1 MSTLA
6 TSFMTGRERNCTY
19 SIVLDKRSNRTRT
32 EEYPLSV
39 RFTIDKKSIYL
50 PIGGSY
56 TPQYFSDVTNAKKS
70 RSAKYSD
77 QQHWSEII
85 DKYKT
90 ILSGLNRGHDLT
102 LEQIKTSISGKSDNE
117 ELSFLGIWEKIIERM
132 TKEGRFTTA
141 ESYTC
146 ALRSFRKILWNTS
159 VDGFKINAEILQKW
173 SDGMRNGVKNKEGK
187 IVGKIADATR
197 GIYLRT
203 ARLVWNE
210 CVRLGYL
217 SNAEYPFSNKKALG
231 LVNIPKGATRKDRY
245 LNVEQM
251 TDLYYVFRDRNYPE
265 SWGKV
270 YKEKAHQS
278 LGLFLVQYL
287 CNGFNLADAAQLT
300 YNNFYF
306 QSGGKAFLFN
316 RKKTAGRSENGAE
329 VIIPIIEPLKHIL
342 DDIASTPELD
352 KPVFPWILNG
362 ATDEKTVRRLTSQ
375 ENSNVKDRVIKICD
389 ESLNWDIQPSGTWCR
404 HSFATNLRNAGVDIN
419 YISESMGHSLP
430 DHSVTELYIEHYPL
444 AKQMEYNSLLLNIKS
459 NVEQKKAKILSYL
472 SSLTLEELED
482 IMRDRQTRMKAALTY
497 KDRNCTFSLTL
508 DKRSNKKGKDSYPL
522 SVRFTIDRKSIYHHI
537 GTDYSQEDYESIR
550 DAKDGDGRIED
561 RKHWDELMEQYEGVV
576 RNINPGHALT
586 LDTIK
591 QALA

>member
-1 MSTLA
+1 M
-6 TSFMTGRERNCTY
+6 
-19 SIVLDKRSNRTRT
+19 
-32 EEYPLSV
+32 
-39 RFTIDKKSIYL
+39 
-50 PIGGSY
+50 
-56 TPQYFSDVTNAKKS
+56 
-70 RSAKYSD
+70 
-77 QQHWSEII
+77 
-85 DKYKT
+85 
-90 ILSGLNRGHDLT
+90 
-102 LEQIKTSISGKSDNE
+102 
-117 ELSFLGIWEKIIERM
+117 
-132 TKEGRFTTA
+132 
-141 ESYTC
+141 
-146 ALRSFRKILWNTS
+146 
-159 VDGFKINAEILQKW
+159 
-173 SDGMRNGVKNKEGK
+173 
-187 IVGKIADATR
+187 
-197 GIYLRT
+197 
-203 ARLVWNE
+203 
-210 CVRLGYL
+210 

-251 TDLYYVFRDRNYPE
+251 TDLYYVFRDHNYPE

-270 YKEKAHQS
+270 YREKAHQS

-306 QSGGKAFLFN
+306 QSGCSAFLFN

-329 VIIPIIEPLKHIL
+329 VIIPIIEPLKYIL

-389 ESLNWDIQPSGTWCR
+389 ESLNWDIQPNGTWCR

-419 YISESMGHSLP
+419 YISESMGHSMP

-459 NVEQKKAKILSYL
+459 NAEQKKAKILNYL
-472 SSLTLEELED
+472 SSLTLEELEE

-508 DKRSNKKGKDSYPL
+508 DKRSNKKGNDTYPL
-522 SVRFTIDRKSIYHHI
+522 SVRFTIGRKSIYHHI
-537 GTDYSQEDYESIR
+537 GTDYSQEEYEIIR
-550 DAKDGDGRIED
+550 DAKEGDKQIED
-561 RKHWDELMEQYEGVV
+561 RIHWDELMAQYEGIV

-586 LDTIK
+586 LDAIK
-591 QALA
+591 QELA